1 MVTSRRS
8 GIDIIGG
15 ILRLGESNKTRVMYQ
30 VNMSHTQLN
39 FYLAFL
45 IDKGLLEE
53 RRNGNGRVLYGPTSD
68 GLALLDHI
76 ERVQNVVGGVDG

>member
-8 GIDIIGG
+8 SIDIIGG
-15 ILRLGESNKTRVMYQ
+15 ILRLGEAKKTRVMYQ

-39 FYLAFL
+39 FYLGFL
-45 IDKGLLEE
+45 VDKGLLEE
-53 RRNGNGRVLYGPTSD
+53 RRSGNGRLVYSPTAD

-76 ERVQNVVGGVDG
+76 ERVQDLVGNFD

>member
-8 GIDIIGG
+8 SIDISGG
-15 ILRLGESNKTRVMYQ
+15 ILRLGEVNKTRVMYQ

-39 FYLAFL
+39 YYLGFL
-45 IDKGLLEE
+45 LDKGLLEE
-53 RRNGNGRVLYGPTSD
+53 RRSGNGRLLYGPTPD

-76 ERVQNVVGGVDG
+76 ERVQNVVDVVE